1 MACDQEMGGRTIT
14 LDFGSA
20 GMSVKSAPRVM
31 VLVGEQIDGDHFD
44 GVAAGRERSHRQIA
58 LDGELLAA
66 W

>member
-31 VLVGEQIDGDHFD
+31 VWLVS
-44 GVAAGRERSHRQIA
+44 RSMAITSMV
-58 LDGELLAA
+58 
-66 W
+66 